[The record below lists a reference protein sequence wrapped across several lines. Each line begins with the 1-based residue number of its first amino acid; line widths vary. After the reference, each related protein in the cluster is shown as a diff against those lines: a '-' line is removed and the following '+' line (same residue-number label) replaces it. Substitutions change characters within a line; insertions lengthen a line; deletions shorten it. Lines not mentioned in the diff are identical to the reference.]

1 MEIKGYY
8 FITDKDLSKNGII
21 SDCRNAIFAGT
32 RIIQYRN
39 KNANANSLDLYE
51 EAKVLRDISKNS
63 IFLINDRIDI
73 ALAVDAD
80 GVHLGQEDIPCKIA
94 RKILGNDKI
103 IGITVHSL
111 EEAKLALEDG
121 ANYLGIGAIFL
132 TNTKKNAGNPVGLEL
147 IKNIKNY
154 TQDKNIPLVAIG
166 GINISNVKSV
176 IDAGADSICAI
187 SDVVTKENVKIEIE
201 KYQRLFKND

>member
-8 FITDKDLSKNGII
+8 FITDNDLSKNGII
-21 SDCRNAIFAGT
+21 SDCRNAILAGT

-39 KNANANSLDLYE
+39 KNANSLELYE
-51 EAKVLRDISKNS
+51 EAKILRDISRNS

-176 IDAGADSICAI
+176 IDAGADAICAI
-187 SDVVTKENVKIEIE
+187 SDVVTKEDLKMEIE
-201 KYQRLFKND
+201 KYQGLFKND